1 MKGFLSHILKPTR
14 TTLAIFAIVAFPL
27 LMGYV
32 WLYSFTWVFPFGVA
46 EYMIK
51 LSIALILGLGIT
63 MFLDKRFRLTTK
75 YYFIISITELIL
87 IWIVA
92 EPIRKL
98 QINKTYEKADQIIVS
113 IEKFKNNFGAYPTN
127 LIEVEQRL
135 LLDIP
140 ELTYIGTRYIYEQA
154 GQDHY
159 YLSFVSYHGYE
170 AHYDSQA
177 KHWIAV
183 D

>member
-1 MKGFLSHILKPTR
+1 MKRFLGHISKPKR
-14 TTLAIFAIVAFPL
+14 ITLTIFATVAFPM

-32 WLYSFTWVFPFGVA
+32 WWYSFTWAFPFGVA

-51 LSIALILGLGIT
+51 LSIALILALGIAI
-63 MFLDKRFRLTTK
+63 FLDSRFRLTTK
-75 YYFIISITELIL
+75 YYFIISLTELIL

-98 QINKTYEKADQIIVS
+98 QINKTYEKAEQIIVS
-113 IEKFKNNFGAYPTN
+113 IEKFKNNFGTYPKN
-127 LIEVEQRL
+127 LIEVEERL
-135 LLDIP
+135 LLDVP

-159 YLSFVSYHGYE
+159 RLSFVSYHGYE
-170 AHYDSQA
+170 AHYDNQA
-177 KHWIAV
+177 KQWIAV